1 MATETTQLDQLSEG
15 YVASTED
22 VEYVILWNGSAT
34 FNVWVNIEGEEYSNI
49 DAFTVY
55 DVTSF
60 EQAKA
65 IAEDKLK
72 EILEHAA

>member
-1 MATETTQLDQLSEG
+1 MATETTPLDQLSEG